1 MTKIIF
7 SGIDKAF
14 FDSLIFNKKVRA
26 SWLSIDE
33 LMSAGTQIDIA
44 DAKLVVLY
52 TSPEVFLS
60 ALGAGAIGSLDQAEQ
75 QWLPQ
80 TELLTQLY
88 LANKDNAILVNSEQS
103 EMNFAEFTSLLNTKF
118 NIDSQLL
125 YTSKASKLS
134 SNEGA
139 KLVAQSLQLALLSAI
154 SDNYDIQST
163 YENVMS
169 AADLL
174 IASDDYTPEERVRS
188 LRETC
193 QDLVKKVKAKD
204 SEYKRL
210 LKEDESKCSK
220 IRQLVEKLE
229 TAKKST
235 SKLKKNI
242 VQLSSEIKLSVSQVQ
257 QVQEELELVF
267 SQNNALKLQLNDS
280 QSKQKDAD
288 ENTSL
293 LISKSEQ
300 LANLQAENEIALL
313 QVQQLQEELESLF
326 SQNNALKTQLNDSQS
341 KQKDADENT
350 LLQISKNE
358 PLADLQAENEIALLQ
373 IQQLQEE
380 LEFYFIKYQSLI
392 VNPVINNVIPINF
405 ADKRFEKSLSL
416 ARLLNT

>member
-52 TSPEVFLS
+52 TSPEFFLS

-174 IASDDYTPEERVRS
+174 IASNDYTPEERVRS

-280 QSKQKDAD
+280 QSK
-288 ENTSL
+288 L
-293 LISKSEQ
+293 
-300 LANLQAENEIALL
+300 
-313 QVQQLQEELESLF
+313 
-326 SQNNALKTQLNDSQS
+326 
-341 KQKDADENT
+341 KDADENT
-350 LLQISKNE
+350 LLQISK
-358 PLADLQAENEIALLQ
+358 
-373 IQQLQEE
+373 
-380 LEFYFIKYQSLI
+380 S
-392 VNPVINNVIPINF
+392 
-405 ADKRFEKSLSL
+405 
-416 ARLLNT
+416 